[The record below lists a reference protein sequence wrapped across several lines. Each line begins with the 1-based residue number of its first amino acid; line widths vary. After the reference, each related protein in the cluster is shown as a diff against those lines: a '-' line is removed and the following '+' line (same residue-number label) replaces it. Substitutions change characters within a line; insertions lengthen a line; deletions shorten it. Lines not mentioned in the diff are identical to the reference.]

1 MQMRLAQI
9 ANAIGADLPEGLD
22 GDTAVTGVST
32 DTRTLGQGDIY
43 VALTG
48 ERFDGHDYVDKALN
62 GGAVAAVVASPPPGL
77 GDERLLIV
85 PEPLTALGKIAGAWR
100 GTFAIPVVAVTGSVG
115 KTTTKDMI
123 ACALG
128 PLGIVVKT
136 QKNENNEIGLPKTLL
151 RLDDSSAAAVVEMG
165 MRGAGQIAYLAEIAR
180 PTVGIITLIGESHIE
195 LLGSRDAIAAA
206 KSELFRALGATGG
219 IAVYNA
225 ADEYADTLRQAAGK
239 KVVTFADGSGRIAP
253 SSNFRL
259 MDAVRDGQGWTGHAI
274 GPANMRLTLR
284 VMSCSRHDLVNALGA
299 VAVAY
304 ASGVPASE
312 AAARIESY
320 RPGSMR
326 MEILH
331 GRDGATIISDCY
343 NAAPTSMKA
352 ALETLALTEAVGRRI
367 AFLGDMK
374 ELGDHAAAMHADVVR
389 AASDLGLSE
398 IYVVGELFAA
408 VASGGRR
415 RFETSVEAAQYAR
428 EELGV
433 GKGDI
438 VLVKGSRSMTM
449 ELVVDALKETGTAVS
464 I

>member
-1 MQMRLAQI
+1 MHMRLAQI
-9 ANAIGADLPEGLD
+9 AGAIGADLPSGLD
-22 GDTAVTGVST
+22 GAAAVTGVST

-43 VALTG
+43 VALSG
-48 ERFDGHDYVDKALN
+48 ERFDGHDYVERALN
-62 GGAVAAVVASPPPGL
+62 GGAMAAVVAAAPPGL
-77 GDERLLIV
+77 TGERLLIV
-85 PEPLTALGKIAGAWR
+85 PEPLIALGKIASAWR
-100 GTFAIPVVAVTGSVG
+100 RTFDIPVVAVTGSVG

-128 PLGIVVKT
+128 PLGTVVKT

-151 RLDDSSAAAVVEMG
+151 RLDESAAAAVVEMG

-206 KSELFRALGATGG
+206 KSELFRALAATDR

-225 ADEYADTLRQAAGK
+225 ADEYADTLREAAGK
-239 KVVTFADGSGRIAP
+239 QVVTFADGSGRIAP
-253 SSNFRL
+253 PSNFRL

-274 GPANMRLTLR
+274 GPANTRLTLR

-304 ASGVPASE
+304 ASGVPASD
-312 AAARIESY
+312 AAAQLESY

-326 MEILH
+326 MEILQ
-331 GRDGATIISDCY
+331 GRDGATILSDCY

-352 ALETLALTEAVGRRI
+352 ALETLALTEAAGRKI

-389 AASDLGLSE
+389 AASDFGLSE
-398 IYVVGELFAA
+398 IYVVGEQFSA
-408 VASGGRR
+408 VSPGARR
-415 RFETSVEAAQYAR
+415 RFATSLEAAQYAR

-433 GKGDI
+433 GEGDI
-438 VLVKGSRSMTM
+438 VLVKGSRSMAM
-449 ELVVDALKETGTAVS
+449 EVVVEALKETGTAVS
-464 I
+464 L